1 MDKRYL
7 SRVLLY
13 LLLGLFALAL
23 ILEIGYQFYD
33 SAYESVEAIDANLS
47 NLSMTEDTFGFLTFE
62 DEQILYSSTDGSCRY
77 LVSDGEK
84 VSKGQTV
91 AQVYEQIGETGQQIA
106 GLESEIAVLTRA
118 QTLAPSYSTTAVE
131 TAIATLRAELAELSA
146 KGEYA
151 ALSEVEENLRLMM
164 AISQIATGQ
173 VTSYAG
179 RIEELQSELEGL
191 ETSIGSGSA
200 VKITESGYFYCNV
213 DGYENLLTFSD
224 LSSMTASECLSV
236 FEAQPAT
243 APESSYA
250 VGKLVNGY
258 TWHMICELNPESV
271 ASFSEGSSYSIL
283 FGRQKTEV
291 KMTLSRLLVDEDTGR
306 VAALFTSDRQP
317 VGLDFTRM
325 QSVSVVYDS
334 YSGYEIPAGA
344 LRIVDGVTGVYVL
357 HGSVVQFREIRSV
370 YRGDGYVFS
379 LAEFESDS
387 GKTALSRYDRI
398 IVKGKD
404 LYVGKI
410 IS

>member
-13 LLLGLFALAL
+13 LLLALFALAL

-33 SAYESVEAIDANLS
+33 SAYESVEAIDANLTT
-47 NLSMTEDTFGFLTFE
+47 LSMTEDTFGFLTFE
-62 DEQILYSSTDGSCRY
+62 DEQPLYSNTNGSCLY

-84 VSKGQTV
+84 VSNGQTV
-91 AQVYEQIGETGQQIA
+91 AKVYDQTDGTDQQIA
-106 GLESEIAVLTRA
+106 ELERKIAVLTRA

-131 TAIATLRAELAELSA
+131 TGIATLRAELTELTA

-151 ALSEVEENLRLMM
+151 ALSEVEEELRLML
-164 AISQIATGQ
+164 AISRIATGQ
-173 VTSYAG
+173 VTSYSGA
-179 RIEELQSELEGL
+179 IQEFQTELEGL
-191 ETSIGSGSA
+191 EASVGNGSA
-200 VKITESGYFYCNV
+200 VKITDSGYFYCNV

-224 LSSMTASECLSV
+224 LSSLTAADCLGL
-236 FEAQPAT
+236 FDAQPAVS
-243 APESSYA
+243 PEGSYA
-250 VGKLVNGY
+250 VGKLVSGY

-271 ASFSEGSSYSIL
+271 ASFSEGNSYSVL

-291 KMTLSRLLVDEDTGR
+291 KMTLSQLLVDEDTGR

-317 VGLDFTRM
+317 DGFDFTRM
-325 QSVSVVYDS
+325 QSVSVVYDTC
-334 YSGYEIPAGA
+334 SGFEIPAGA
-344 LRIVDGVTGVYVL
+344 LRIVDGIPGVYVL
-357 HGSVVQFREIRSV
+357 HGSVVQFREICSV
-370 YRGDGYVFS
+370 YSGDGYVFS